1 MDKKMRF
8 ENKVCWITG
17 ASSGIGKAVTLLL
30 SQQNPKLIL
39 SARNQDKLEK
49 VKKSIDPKVEVS
61 ILPLDLADDKEVLH
75 QKAKEAYSIYEM
87 IDCIFHIGGISQ
99 RAGFEETSYDTFEQ
113 IFKVNFWGPLY
124 LTKASLPYLREV
136 SNPIIVSINSV
147 QGKFGVPERTAYS
160 SSKHALLGF
169 FDSLRAENV
178 IPNLQ
183 ITNILPGY
191 VKTDLAKNA
200 LLGDGSTQ
208 GHLDEGKGGITVE
221 KAALDIVK
229 AVTNGKSEVVIGR
242 PREKIAVLI
251 KRFLPKIFEK
261 LVSSS

>member
-1 MDKKMRF
+1 MKRKMRF
-8 ENKVCWITG
+8 KNKVCWITG

-30 SQQNPKLIL
+30 SYHYPKLII
-39 SARNQDKLEK
+39 SARNIEKLES
-49 VKKSIDPKVEVS
+49 VRNSLGNDIDVE
-61 ILPLDLADDKEVLH
+61 ILPLDLSDDKDVL
-75 QKAKEAYSIYEM
+75 KKKTEEAFNIYQQL
-87 IDCIFHIGGISQ
+87 DCIFHIGGISQ
-99 RAGFEETSYDTFEQ
+99 RSAFETTSNDTFEH

-124 LTKASLPYLREV
+124 ITKAILPYLRKS

-169 FDSLRAENV
+169 FDSLRAEQV

-200 LLGDGSTQ
+200 LLGDGSVQ
-208 GHLDEGKGGITVE
+208 GHLDEGKGGISVD
-221 KAALDIVK
+221 KAAQNIIN
-229 AVTNGKSEVVIGR
+229 AVSKGKSEVVIGR
-242 PREKIAVLI
+242 SREKIAVLI
-251 KRFLPKIFEK
+251 KRFFPKVFEK
-261 LVSSS
+261 IIQK

>member
-1 MDKKMRF
+1 MNRNRKF

-30 SQQNPKLIL
+30 SKQYPKLII
-39 SARNQDKLEK
+39 SARNQEKLEE
-49 VKKSIDPKVEVS
+49 VKNNIDKDIDVS
-61 ILPLDLADDKEVLH
+61 ILLLDLSNDKEILR
-75 QKAKEAYSIYEM
+75 QKVQDAFNIYQQL
-87 IDCIFHIGGISQ
+87 DCIFHIGGISQ
-99 RAGFEETSYDTFEQ
+99 RAAFENISDDTFEH

-124 LTKASLPYLREV
+124 ITKAVLPFLRHSET
-136 SNPIIVSINSV
+136 PIIVSVNSV

-169 FDSLRAENV
+169 FDSLRAEMSL
-178 IPNLQ
+178 PNLQ

-200 LLGDGSTQ
+200 LLADGSSQ

-221 KAALDIVK
+221 KAAQDIIH
-229 AVTNGKSEVVIGR
+229 AVSNGKSEIVIGR
-242 PREKIAVLI
+242 PREKVAVLI
-251 KRFLPKIFEK
+251 KRFFPKMFEK
-261 LVSSS
+261 IIKK